1 MVACASEFL
10 FLVTLMSTRVL
21 KTPFLSFC
29 ESAFW
34 KGCGGTLFRE
44 KGSPAFLI
52 KITSFVPQAHGGGA
66 SFPSYGVRY

>member
-1 MVACASEFL
+1 MRRFFVSILFFEFS
-10 FLVTLMSTRVL
+10 FFTL
-21 KTPFLSFC
+21 C

-34 KGCGGTLFRE
+34 KGCGGTLFSE